1 VVEKSKGNPR
11 NGRIKKKKTERQEV
25 DENNVEEET
34 KKKQLSTN
42 ERKGNQDIQG
52 YLKHKIFF

>member
-1 VVEKSKGNPR
+1 MVEKSKGNPR
-11 NGRIKKKKTERQEV
+11 NGRIKKKKTEIQEV

-34 KKKQLSTN
+34 KQLSTN